1 MMRTR
6 PKFSEANLL
15 EQYRIAL
22 ENAENQSEIAT
33 VMADLGYDSKV
44 IGEGKTLLSK
54 TRTAYDLN
62 NTEDDETSAAYA
74 DFSDK
79 KEQLEDTFTLHR
91 KKAKVVFRNDAIT
104 AERLAVSEAMPRTYI
119 KWLEK
124 VKKFYSTA
132 STDEEIQKKLA
143 RLKITVDDL
152 TAANASI
159 TALEAARAEYLK
171 EKGESQNA
179 TQTKNEAFAKMDDWM
194 SEFYAVAKIGLE
206 DNPQLLEALG
216 KTVKG

>member
-1 MMRTR
+1 MMITR
-6 PKFSEANLL
+6 RKFSEADIL

-22 ENAENQSEIAT
+22 ENAQTQSEIAA

-44 IGEGKTLLSK
+44 LEEGKALLAK
-54 TRTAYDLN
+54 TRAAYDLN
-62 NTEDDETSAAYA
+62 KTEDDETSAAYA

-91 KKAKVVFRNDAIT
+91 KKAKVVFRSDALT
-104 AERLAVSEAMPRTYI
+104 AEKLAISEAMPRTYI

-124 VKKFYSTA
+124 VKKFYGTA
-132 STDEEIQKKLA
+132 SADKEIQKKLA

-152 TAANASI
+152 TAANTSVA
-159 TALEAARAEYLK
+159 ALEAARAEYLK
-171 EKGESQNA
+171 EKGESQNV
-179 TQTKNEAFAKMDDWM
+179 TQTKNAAFAKMDDWM

>member
-22 ENAENQSEIAT
+22 ENAENQSEIAA

-91 KKAKVVFRNDAIT
+91 KKAKVVFRNDALT

-143 RLKITVDDL
+143 RLKITATDL

-159 TALEAARAEYLK
+159 VALEAARAEYLK

-179 TQTKNEAFAKMDDWM
+179 TQTKNAAFAKMDDWM